1 MNSKKIP
8 QGYKKTEIGLIPE
21 DWEIKKLGNDGKF
34 FSGGTPNTS
43 IREYYR
49 GRIPF
54 ITSSDLNQGVIKKV
68 SLNISEKGLKHSSA
82 KMIKKG
88 QLIVALYGA
97 TAGVVAISK
106 INGAINQAVLA
117 IQSDSF
123 DKKYLYYW
131 FQNNRQ
137 YILNKYTQGG
147 QPNLSAI
154 IIKNFLL
161 PLPPL
166 SEQQAIAR
174 VLSDVDGL
182 IESLDRL
189 INKKKMIKKGA
200 MQQLLTGRQRL
211 PGFTGKWVRKKL
223 GEIAD
228 FKNGKTL
235 EKYITKNG
243 KYYLITLDSLDI
255 EGKLKKEH
263 LRTNF
268 NGNFLSRGDLVMI
281 LSDVA
286 HGNFLGLT
294 DVIPEDNKYL
304 INQRVAALKN
314 VKDVLPFY
322 LSKYINIKQNYF
334 KTMGQGSS
342 QQNLNK
348 KDVLNFEVFYPPTL
362 EEQQAIAQILSDMD
376 AEIEALEKKKE
387 KYEMLKKGLMEQL
400 LTGKIRLKNHIKEVL
415 Q

>member
-1 MNSKKIP
+1 MQEQKIP
-8 QGYKKTEIGLIPE
+8 QGYKKTDIGIIPE
-21 DWEIKKLGNDGKF
+21 DWEVKKLGDIF
-34 FSGGTPNTS
+34 
-43 IREYYR
+43 
-49 GRIPF
+49 
-54 ITSSDLNQGVIKKV
+54 D
-68 SLNISEKGLKHSSA
+68 
-82 KMIKKG
+82 
-88 QLIVALYGA
+88 IVAGGDLDKTKFSKIKTSKHKYPIYSNSLENNGLYGYSIDYKYPENSITVTARGTLGYA
-97 TAGVVAISK
+97 TPRYKKFNAI
-106 INGAINQAVLA
+106 IRLLVLLPKNELDIKFIA
-117 IQSDSF
+117 EYI
-123 DKKYLYYW
+123 
-131 FQNNRQ
+131 NNRV
-137 YILNKYTQGG
+137 
-147 QPNLSAI
+147 
-154 IIKNFLL
+154 NFSIESTGVPQLTAPQISIYEI

-166 SEQQAIAR
+166 SEQRAIAR

-376 AEIEALEKKKE
+376 AEIEALEKKKA

-400 LTGKIRLKNHIKEVL
+400 LTGKIRLKNKIKS
-415 Q
+415 